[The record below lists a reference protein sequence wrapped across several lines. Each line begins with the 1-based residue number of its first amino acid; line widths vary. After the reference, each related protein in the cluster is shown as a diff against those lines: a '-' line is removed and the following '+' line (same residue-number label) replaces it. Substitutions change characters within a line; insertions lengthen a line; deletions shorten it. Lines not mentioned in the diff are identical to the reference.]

1 MALDRFED
9 GEFPM
14 NLQGSFRTGC
24 YRGHAYCFRFQKF
37 KGVKVYVKWSEK
49 QTELVYSNGYTEFA
63 VLERVARSKI
73 DLYIKVREQQEKR
86 ADALDAFT
94 RQCRDYR
101 PGGFCHRHPPYRC
114 ATCSCKGKHDFLWDY
129 DEQHGLMHPF
139 G

>member
-1 MALDRFED
+1 MALEKFED
-9 GEFPM
+9 NEYP
-14 NLQGSFRTGC
+14 LTEQGSFRKGS
-24 YRGHAYCFRFQKF
+24 YRGHAYCFRFRKF
-37 KGVKVYVKWSEK
+37 KGVTVYVKRTDRDV
-49 QTELVYSNGYTEFA
+49 QQVYTSGYADIAT
-63 VLERVARSKI
+63 LERVARSRI
-73 DLYIKVREQQEKR
+73 DLYLKSEEQQEKR
-86 ADALDAFT
+86 AEALDAFT